1 MKDDSNPQTFHDL
14 CTSTPLR
21 TAPPL
26 AFTTHEDPH
35 PPPHAPGPN
44 YTSFVQYCEEDLV
57 HIDRQTPPTGPTSSL
72 RSVHSTLARCPQ
84 RLICLHTSH
93 TVRCG
98 QGKALAPRPVLRSS
112 DEGKARQG
120 KARQGIIL
128 RSSPLPS
135 SRWPVLLNTVKRHFS
150 AKRDCLGEIA
160 LLFK

>member
-1 MKDDSNPQTFHDL
+1 MCPATGPSNLCWGDNQGMIPRGDSNPQTYHDL

-35 PPPHAPGPN
+35 PPPGPN

-57 HIDRQTPPTGPTSSL
+57 HVDRQTPPTGPTSSL
-72 RSVHSTLARCPQ
+72 RSVHSTLACCPH

-93 TVRCG
+93 TMLCG
-98 QGKALAPRPVLRSS
+98 QGKALASRLVLRSS

-120 KARQGIIL
+120 KARQGKA
-128 RSSPLPS
+128 RQGKAWNGCHVAV
-135 SRWPVLLNTVKRHFS
+135 R
-150 AKRDCLGEIA
+150 
-160 LLFK
+160 